1 VANSTV
7 AVSNKKSNAPTMKLP
22 PYNTF
27 PIISGDK
34 ISLREIITADLED
47 LIEIS
52 FYDSIQ
58 ATTFQQATEMQD
70 KINKDY
76 IEGNSIHWGIAN
88 NLTNK
93 IIGTCG
99 YYRGLDQGTGELGCV
114 LLPQYRGQGFMTSA
128 MLLAIDFGINSVGL
142 KRVWAITTKQNE
154 KAIKLLKNLNFI
166 KIADLDDNEIEYE
179 LKQNTIFVKNYSFKT
194 SKLN

>member
-1 VANSTV
+1 
-7 AVSNKKSNAPTMKLP
+7 MRLP
-22 PYNTF
+22 PYDIF

-34 ISLREIITADLED
+34 ISLRQILTEDIED

-58 ATTFQQATEMQD
+58 ATTLQQATEMQD
-70 KINKDY
+70 KINQDY
-76 IEGNSIHWGIAN
+76 IEGNSIHWGIAD

-99 YYRGLDQGTGELGCV
+99 YYRGLEHAAGELGCV

-128 MLLAIDFGINSVGL
+128 MLLAINFGINNIGL
-142 KRVWAITTKQNE
+142 KRVWAVTTKQNE
-154 KAIKLLKNLNFI
+154 KAIKLLEQLNFI

-179 LKQNTIFVKNYSFKT
+179 LRQNV
-194 SKLN
+194 

>member
-1 VANSTV
+1 
-7 AVSNKKSNAPTMKLP
+7 MKNTITDKMRFP
-22 PYNTF
+22 PYDIF

-34 ISLREIITADLED
+34 ISLRQILTTDIED

-58 ATTFQQATEMQD
+58 ATTFQQATEMQA

-76 IEGNSIHWGIAN
+76 IDGNSIHWGIAD

-99 YYRGLDQGTGELGCV
+99 YYRGFEEAAGELGCV
-114 LLPQYRGQGFMTSA
+114 LLRQYRGQGFMTSA
-128 MLLAIDFGINSVGL
+128 MLLAIDFGINNIGL

-154 KAIKLLKNLNFI
+154 KAIKLLEQLNFT

-179 LKQNTIFVKNYSFKT
+179 LKQN
-194 SKLN
+194 L

>member
-1 VANSTV
+1 
-7 AVSNKKSNAPTMKLP
+7 MKLP
-22 PYNTF
+22 PYHIF
-27 PIISGDK
+27 PIISGDR
-34 ISLREIITADLED
+34 ITLRQILNADIED

-52 FYDSIQ
+52 FYDAIQ
-58 ATTFQQATEMQD
+58 ATTLQQATEMQD

-76 IEGNSIHWGIAN
+76 IEGNSIHWGIAD

-128 MLLAIDFGINSVGL
+128 MLLAIDFGINNIGL
-142 KRVWAITTKQNE
+142 KRVWAITSKQNE
-154 KAIKLLKNLNFI
+154 KAIKLLEQLNFT

-179 LKQNTIFVKNYSFKT
+179 LR
-194 SKLN
+194 

>member
-1 VANSTV
+1 
-7 AVSNKKSNAPTMKLP
+7 MILP
-22 PYNTF
+22 PYDIF
-27 PIISGDK
+27 PIITGDR
-34 ISLREIITADLED
+34 ITLRQILTADIED
-47 LIEIS
+47 LIQIS
-52 FYDSIQ
+52 FYDAIQ
-58 ATTFQQATEMQD
+58 ASTFQQAAEMQD

-76 IEGNSIHWGIAN
+76 IEGNSIHWGIAD

-128 MLLAIDFGINSVGL
+128 MLLAIDFGINNIGL

-154 KAIKLLKNLNFI
+154 KAIKLLEQLNFT

-179 LKQNTIFVKNYSFKT
+179 LR
-194 SKLN
+194 

>member
-1 VANSTV
+1 
-7 AVSNKKSNAPTMKLP
+7 MILP
-22 PYNTF
+22 PYDIF
-27 PIISGDK
+27 PIISGDR
-34 ISLREIITADLED
+34 ITLRQILNVDIED

-52 FYDSIQ
+52 FYDAIQ
-58 ATTFQQATEMQD
+58 ATTFQQAAEMQD

-76 IEGNSIHWGIAN
+76 FEGNSIHWGIAD

-128 MLLAIDFGINSVGL
+128 MLLAINFGLNSIGL

-154 KAIKLLKNLNFI
+154 KAIKLLEQLNFT

-179 LKQNTIFVKNYSFKT
+179 LRQNV
-194 SKLN
+194 

>member
-1 VANSTV
+1 
-7 AVSNKKSNAPTMKLP
+7 MKLP
-22 PYNTF
+22 PYDIF
-27 PIISGDK
+27 PIISGNK
-34 ISLREIITADLED
+34 ITLREILVSDIED

-52 FYDSIQ
+52 FYDAVQ
-58 ATTFQQATEMQD
+58 ATTLQEATEMQL

-76 IEGNSIHWGIAN
+76 IDGNSIHWGIAD

-114 LLPQYRGQGFMTSA
+114 LLPQYQGQGFMTDA
-128 MLLAIDFGINSVGL
+128 MLSAIDFGINNIGL

-154 KAIKLLKNLNFI
+154 KAIKLLENLNFI
-166 KIADLDDNEIEYE
+166 KIADLDDSEIEYE
-179 LKQNTIFVKNYSFKT
+179 LSKNT
-194 SKLN
+194 